1 MKIENL
7 KAEYMDDKLTYE
19 FLHNGKV
26 VEGCIPKVHYRASF
40 YDVQQ
45 VEETYDTNTTTSYT
59 FTKGTNIEGL
69 HIQVFLMDIVDGKT
83 CVVESLIKLTV
94 KNDWDG
100 DLATTSL
107 IPHIKTQTY
116 VSLET
121 NPNNEVV
128 VEKDYKLKAEYIDG
142 GVTINVKH
150 PGGEYVKKFD
160 DIRQELF
167 NKFIVQ
173 TKHIQTGY
181 DETKYRRYWETE
193 HGKLLLVI
201 FDVKNPA
208 TDTIEESFVKVYF
221 TNNNIAIE
229 TSLIPH
235 TSSPTT
241 NPTKE
246 TKMHDGIVKFNGVFI
261 RKDFVGID
269 VSIYGSDKLY
279 LMNLN
284 HIKPSKD
291 PVVFPVKIQDIRLDF
306 TIEPHDMLTT
316 SHINVK
322 AFVDAL
328 EIPVNSQYKYQIDTR
343 ESSESSYNTNVYL
356 SLGYEEKGI
365 MVGVKNLSV
374 LPIFIF
380 IRPDEFKGT
389 FPISKQVDKFRKLSI
404 NQITNGQY
412 MVNLIEN
419 AEFLDLNTGKMVTYY
434 GLVTTSECIEQKYL
448 NKYKSKEVVVEKD
461 YKLKAEYIDG
471 GVTIN
476 VKHPGGEYVKKFDD
490 IRQELFNKPIAVSKR
505 NQTGYEETSYRLNWM
520 TEPGFH
526 LSMLVLDLENQCTGK
541 IDLTYLKVY
550 LITNEV
556 NVIETGL
563 IPHTSS
569 SSTNPTG
576 EQKMNKDST
585 QDKYHDGGS
594 FADDENFHEEPI
606 EPDTSP
612 NGDLASLEAKVDKL
626 TELVKHQHRVITH
639 IGDKMSILPPSYHHP
654 ATPYYPNFV
663 PPEFGQHMPQPP
675 LSPNGFGTTPPTH
688 SFNPQQPPV
697 GYYPPSG
704 MGQGLYSNPSHQPD
718 QPNNTSNSVLG
729 QMNGLNQ
736 RLKAQQQPTATKEE
750 IKDQPNFRS
759 NFPK

>member
-121 NPNNEVV
+121 NPN
-128 VEKDYKLKAEYIDG
+128 
-142 GVTINVKH
+142 
-150 PGGEYVKKFD
+150 
-160 DIRQELF
+160 
-167 NKFIVQ
+167 
-173 TKHIQTGY
+173 
-181 DETKYRRYWETE
+181 
-193 HGKLLLVI
+193 
-201 FDVKNPA
+201 
-208 TDTIEESFVKVYF
+208 
-221 TNNNIAIE
+221 
-229 TSLIPH
+229 
-235 TSSPTT
+235 
-241 NPTKE
+241 
-246 TKMHDGIVKFNGVFI
+246 
-261 RKDFVGID
+261 
-269 VSIYGSDKLY
+269 
-279 LMNLN
+279 
-284 HIKPSKD
+284 
-291 PVVFPVKIQDIRLDF
+291 
-306 TIEPHDMLTT
+306 
-316 SHINVK
+316 
-322 AFVDAL
+322 
-328 EIPVNSQYKYQIDTR
+328 
-343 ESSESSYNTNVYL
+343 
-356 SLGYEEKGI
+356 
-365 MVGVKNLSV
+365 
-374 LPIFIF
+374 
-380 IRPDEFKGT
+380 
-389 FPISKQVDKFRKLSI
+389 
-404 NQITNGQY
+404 
-412 MVNLIEN
+412 
-419 AEFLDLNTGKMVTYY
+419 
-434 GLVTTSECIEQKYL
+434 
-448 NKYKSKEVVVEKD
+448 KEVAMQRD
-461 YKLKAEYIDG
+461 YELKAEYIDG

-612 NGDLASLEAKVDKL
+612 NGDLASLEAKVDEL

-639 IGDKMSILPPSYHHP
+639 MGNTMSILHSDLMRHMSHHHP

-736 RLKAQQQPTATKEE
+736 RLKAQQQPTATKEG
-750 IKDQPNFRS
+750 IKDQARFWS
-759 NFPK
+759 NFLK